1 MANIFKRVGGTM
13 RFIAV
18 NDLSAKLRYHLG
30 NSFVHDSASRLKK
43 TIYADMEAYMQVRV
57 KSVERT
63 VNIGI

>member
-1 MANIFKRVGGTM
+1 M
-13 RFIAV
+13 RFIVV
-18 NDLSAKLRYHLG
+18 NKLSAKLRYHLG
-30 NSFVHDSASRLKK
+30 SSLVHDSASRLKK